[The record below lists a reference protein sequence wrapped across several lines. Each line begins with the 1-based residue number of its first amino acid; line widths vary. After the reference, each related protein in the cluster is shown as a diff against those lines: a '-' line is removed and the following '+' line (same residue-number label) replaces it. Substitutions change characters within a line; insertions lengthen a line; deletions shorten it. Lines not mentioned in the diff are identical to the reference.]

1 MQENHEQEQGRAQ
14 AVQAVADALGR
25 SRLEAPARL
34 LLDVIAPVDFL
45 ASQVAAFTRP
55 LLPFGQWR
63 SYVAAF
69 ESEESW
75 ALLRR
80 MVDQQDR

>member
-1 MQENHEQEQGRAQ
+1 MEQEHEQQDQAQ
-14 AVQAVADALGR
+14 TVRAVADALGR

-45 ASQVAAFTRP
+45 ASQVASFTRP

-69 ESEESW
+69 ENEECW

>member
-1 MQENHEQEQGRAQ
+1 MEQDQRSEQAQ
-14 AVQAVADALGR
+14 AVRAVAEVLAQ

-45 ASQVAAFTRP
+45 ASQVATFTRP
-55 LLPFGQWR
+55 LVPFGRWR
-63 SYVAAF
+63 NYVAAF